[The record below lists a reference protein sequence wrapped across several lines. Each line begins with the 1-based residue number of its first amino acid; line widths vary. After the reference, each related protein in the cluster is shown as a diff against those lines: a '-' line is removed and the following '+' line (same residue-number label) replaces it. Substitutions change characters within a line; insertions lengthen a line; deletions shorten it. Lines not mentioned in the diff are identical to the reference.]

1 MPQHQKII
9 NLNTAALQEGLH
21 LLSLLDVT
29 QYRQGFKPAFQ
40 SNIGAHFRHVLEH
53 YQCFLVQISEQEFRY
68 DNRPRDQHLEMDIDY
83 ANETIVKLIENLSD
97 LDESLFSMDY
107 TVGEQLAENEAQI
120 VTASTTLARELMFLQ
135 AHTVHHFAMI
145 AAMCRGIGVF
155 PEEGFGVAI
164 PTRNYTKV
172 LDKKKSDASKQE
184 SLCAQ

>member
-1 MPQHQKII
+1 MCIRD
-9 NLNTAALQEGLH
+9 
-21 LLSLLDVT
+21 S
-29 QYRQGFKPAFQ
+29 
-40 SNIGAHFRHVLEH
+40 

-68 DNRPRDQHLEMDIDY
+68 DNRPRDQHLEIDIDY

-164 PTRNYTKV
+164 PTRNYTC
-172 LDKKKSDASKQE
+172 LLYTSPSPRDRTRSRMPSSA
-184 SLCAQ
+184 